1 MSEGEA
7 AARLDA
13 LLKANEGVVQL
24 QQRAANVSSG
34 RAAEQCAVTDKPPKR
49 PLPEPDVGSSDDEP
63 SRFTGTMAEGWGM
76 FSTSS
81 ASSASSAP
89 PQKKKSKAAKTS
101 GHGPN
106 YAELAQ
112 VLRDV
117 GYGGYISLED
127 LRTDVELDYRLSN
140 GAGFLRSLFDDA
152 G

>member
-112 VLRDV
+112 DWGKVCD
-117 GYGGYISLED
+117 
-127 LRTDVELDYRLSN
+127 
-140 GAGFLRSLFDDA
+140 
-152 G
+152 